1 MECVNDLCWF
11 QRPRGQRDS
20 SYYWEIEASEVML
33 STRIGSGSFG
43 TVYKGKWHGMF
54 GARLLPQ
61 ERAKEGVLL
70 IHCVVPLAVM
80 LSRDN

>member
-1 MECVNDLCWF
+1 MVSLF

-43 TVYKGKWHGMF
+43 TVYKGKWHGEL
-54 GARLLPQ
+54 GLLPLHGTGEVRSQ
-61 ERAKEGVLL
+61 HQGPGTLCAPWLTVAPS
-70 IHCVVPLAVM
+70 VD
-80 LSRDN
+80 S